1 MKKIL
6 NPDAPLMRFLSQA
19 ADLVILNLVWL
30 ACCLPVVTAGASTA
44 ALYRITLN
52 MVRGTGRCGP
62 GAFWAAFRENFR
74 RATGLW
80 LLLLAALSLMA
91 VDLWFCTS
99 FDFPGKSILKGF
111 LLLGALIWLLIQAL
125 AFPLAAQFDSP
136 VRAILVNSLVLGFSH
151 LPASLLMILLNALP
165 WLLLAF
171 VPAVFLR
178 VWIFWL
184 ILGSSLTAYINTFLL
199 RKIFAPLMPEDMR

>member
-52 MVRGTGRCGP
+52 MIRGTGRCGP

-74 RATGLW
+74 RPPACG
-80 LLLLAALSLMA
+80 
-91 VDLWFCTS
+91 CS
-99 FDFPGKSILKGF
+99 FWP
-111 LLLGALIWLLIQAL
+111 
-125 AFPLAAQFDSP
+125 
-136 VRAILVNSLVLGFSH
+136 H
-151 LPASLLMILLNALP
+151 
-165 WLLLAF
+165 
-171 VPAVFLR
+171 
-178 VWIFWL
+178 
-184 ILGSSLTAYINTFLL
+184 
-199 RKIFAPLMPEDMR
+199 